1 MPVAFIPKPE
11 AREYNPFYGTYISKI
26 PAGDVLA
33 LLQTQ
38 IAETGSLLRQ
48 VPEER
53 ASFRYAPGKW
63 SIKEVVGHVCD
74 TERIMSYRAL
84 RVGRGDTKPLP
95 GFEQEDYIKTGN
107 FDSRTLADLVSE
119 FELIRQTTLALFR
132 NFDEEALLR
141 MGTASDSPISARAL
155 VYIVAGHE
163 RHHVL
168 ILRERYRLAE
178 DN

>member
-1 MPVAFIPKPE
+1 MPVVFIPKPQ
-11 AREYNPFYGTYISKI
+11 AHEYNPYYGKYISKV
-26 PAGDVLA
+26 PEGDVLA

-38 IAETGSLLRQ
+38 IAETASLLRQ
-48 VPEER
+48 MPEDR
-53 ASFRYAPGKW
+53 ASFRYAPDKW

-74 TERIMSYRAL
+74 TERIMTYRAL

-95 GFEQEDYIKTGN
+95 GFEQDDYIKTGN

-141 MGTASDSPISARAL
+141 MGTASDSPISTRAL

-163 RHHVL
+163 RHHEQ
-168 ILRERYRLAE
+168 ILKEKYGLGG
-178 DN
+178 